1 MNTVAISENPSVSLT
16 EAVTTHFHMPTD
28 YLRVCDKYYVLYW
41 QARFLYTQLLR
52 SPRIAR
58 ENIAYV
64 PVLQEGLSIQEIGK
78 NPEAQ
83 LRLSFRR
90 IKGHRT
96 GYVIIR
102 RPVSV
107 SVTSTKSS

>member
-1 MNTVAISENPSVSLT
+1 MNTVADPSLT

-52 SPRIAR
+52 SPRIIR
-58 ENIAYV
+58 EQIAYV
-64 PVLQEGLSIQEIGK
+64 PVLQEGLSIQEIGAH
-78 NPEAQ
+78 PEAQ

-107 SVTSTKSS
+107 TSTKSS

>member
-1 MNTVAISENPSVSLT
+1 MNTAAILTAPNPSLT

-52 SPRIAR
+52 SPRIIR
-58 ENIAYV
+58 ENLAYV

-107 SVTSTKSS
+107 TTSIKSS

>member
-1 MNTVAISENPSVSLT
+1 MNTAAIQQSTPVSLT

-52 SPRIAR
+52 SPRIVR
-58 ENIAYV
+58 ESISYV
-64 PVLQEGLSIQEIGK
+64 PVLQEGLSLQEISSS
-78 NPEAQ
+78 PDSQ
-83 LRLSFRR
+83 IRLSFRR

-102 RPVSV
+102 RPVT
-107 SVTSTKSS
+107 VTSSS

>member
-1 MNTVAISENPSVSLT
+1 MNTAATSENPNVSLT

-102 RPVSV
+102 RPVTV
-107 SVTSTKSS
+107 SSSTNRV

>member
-102 RPVSV
+102 RPVTV
-107 SVTSTKSS
+107 SSSTNRV